1 MRGLSAGELLAVW
14 ERGQG
19 LPPED
24 QALLLLAAASSTSLD
39 ALAALSIGQ
48 RDAWLLTLREWTFG
62 AWLACVATCARCR
75 ERLELEF
82 SAADLRLP
90 GAAGPHDQHQL
101 ALDGYAI
108 TFRLPDSRDLAALR
122 DPASGQQTLLARCLL
137 DIRRG
142 DQAVS
147 LAALPPAVLAEVVA
161 QMGRADPQADV
172 QLDLACPSCG
182 HRWLAPFDIVVFFW
196 REIEVWAGRTLRD
209 VHTLAS
215 AYGWHEADILALTPQ
230 RRQIYLELVRG

>member
-19 LPPED
+19 QPPEY
-24 QALLLLAAASSTSLD
+24 QALLLLAAASSASLD
-39 ALAALSIGQ
+39 ALAVLSIGQ
-48 RDAWLLTLREWTFG
+48 RDACLLTLREWTFG
-62 AWLACVATCARCR
+62 AWLACVATCACCR

-90 GAAGPHDQHQL
+90 GAAEPDDQHRL
-101 ALDGYAI
+101 ALDGYEI

-122 DPASGQQTLLARCLL
+122 DAASGPQTLLARCLL

-142 DQAVS
+142 DQAVA
-147 LAALPPAVLAEVVA
+147 LATLPPAVLAEVVA

-182 HRWLAPFDIVVFFW
+182 HRWLAPFDIVAFFW